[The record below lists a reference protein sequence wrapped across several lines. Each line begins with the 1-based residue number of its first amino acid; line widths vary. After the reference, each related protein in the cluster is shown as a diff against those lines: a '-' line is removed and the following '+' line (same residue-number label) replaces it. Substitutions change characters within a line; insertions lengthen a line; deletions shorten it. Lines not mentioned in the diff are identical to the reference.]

1 MTTTFTQKSQDAI
14 DAIMT
19 ALRPMSVAVLPV
31 SYGKD
36 SSVVLGLTLEAARRL
51 QAEGCAP
58 VIRTVTSDT
67 RVENPS
73 MIKLARTMSTQAVAF
88 GQALGLDIEQ
98 LWVTPDPADH
108 YLVQL
113 ISGRGT
119 AAVSAGNASCSV
131 DLKIR
136 PMDKARKLLAKTY
149 GAENICVLLGTRFEE
164 SAARGA
170 AMTARGESATV
181 AVQQETG
188 SYRMSPIA
196 NWPVEDVWRF
206 LNAGERTLG
215 FEGMDFS
222 PVLAQYESMHTDT
235 CGTASPDVAAAKQSS
250 PCTGGRGGC
259 FICFRVTEDKS
270 LEAQLEQFPGFAP
283 LVRLRKAILAGHWVP
298 ENRSWLGKS
307 VDENGIRVFSN
318 GYGPKWTATMLS
330 WVMTIDADEDRR
342 AEEQTRRRGKPVA
355 RRFDRL
361 LDEESLTLI
370 AFSWARYGLHA
381 PGEFVRIR
389 EAVAQGVRFEL
400 PTDEEIQAMA
410 ARADKKRIGKTLG
423 YIKPRIEASDKPEFR
438 DNWRDLIGAESFCA
452 PDTML
457 ADNGERNWYTAST
470 GARHDAMASDDLLSA
485 SLDGLRETD
494 GSFGLTYDEFTW
506 WWADTFA
513 AGSRSNNDE
522 MAFLV
527 REGVIAA
534 RAGYQRQLAGYQA
547 FNAVLDDLRTRG
559 DLNTVE
565 GILAH
570 PDFVPVSITSPVQ
583 VVPAS
588 KAAATAPMAQPD
600 QLSLFEA
607 A

>member
-1 MTTTFTQKSQDAI
+1 MTFAFSDTCNNTISV
-14 DAIMT
+14 IMD
-19 ALRPMSVAVLPV
+19 ALRPMSVAVVPV

-51 QAEGCAP
+51 KTEGYAP
-58 VIRTVTSDT
+58 VIRAVTSDT

-73 MIKLARTMSTQAVAF
+73 MIRLARTMSAQAVTF

-113 ISGRGT
+113 LSGRGT

-136 PMDKARKLLAKTY
+136 PMEKARKLLAKTY

-164 SAARGA
+164 STARGA

-188 SYRMSPIA
+188 SYRLSPIA

-206 LNAGERTLG
+206 LNAGQRTLG
-215 FEGMDFS
+215 FKSLDFS
-222 PVLAQYESMHTDT
+222 PVLAQYESMRIDS
-235 CGTASPDVAAAKQSS
+235 CGTVSPDVVAAKQSS

-259 FICFRVTEDKS
+259 FICFRVSEDKS

-298 ENRSWLGKS
+298 ENRSWLAKS

-318 GYGPKWTATMLS
+318 GYGPQWTATMLG

-400 PTDEEIQAMA
+400 PTDDEIAAMA

-423 YIKPRIEASDKPEFR
+423 YLKPRSEASDKPEFR
-438 DNWRDLIGAESFCA
+438 DHWRDLIGTESHCA
-452 PDTML
+452 PNAML
-457 ADNGERNWYTAST
+457 ADNGERAWYTAST
-470 GARHDAMASDDLLSA
+470 GARHDAMAAGDLLTA
-485 SLDGLRETD
+485 SLDHLRESD

-513 AGSRSNNDE
+513 AGRKTNNDE

-559 DLNTVE
+559 DLNTIE

-570 PDFVPVSITSPVQ
+570 PDFEAAVKASPVQ

-588 KAAATAPMAQPD
+588 KNAITAPVAQPD